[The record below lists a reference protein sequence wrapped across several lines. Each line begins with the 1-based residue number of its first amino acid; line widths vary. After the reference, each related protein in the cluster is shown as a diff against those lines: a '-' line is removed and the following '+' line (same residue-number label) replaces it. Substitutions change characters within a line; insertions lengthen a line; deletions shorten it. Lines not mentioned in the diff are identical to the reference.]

1 MFAIKII
8 DETSWDQD
16 ETMARV
22 RSRFL
27 FSDLLE
33 NGFLALARDSS
44 SPPQQCVMEKTMA
57 RFLAAIFLDMW
68 IRPFTMGDIFCYVAI
83 VITHNSSTAN
93 TCVYVNVLV

>member
-1 MFAIKII
+1 MIAIRMFAIKII

-33 NGFLALARDSS
+33 DGFLALSRDSS
-44 SPPQQCVMEKTMA
+44 SPPQHCMMENTMT
-57 RFLAAIFLDMW
+57 RFLALIFLDVDKGL
-68 IRPFTMGDIFCYVAI
+68 P
-83 VITHNSSTAN
+83 
-93 TCVYVNVLV
+93 VLSKKL